1 MRQKAIDYLEKPD
14 KKVWAKLTTMERDW
28 INREKGEK
36 GDAPKA
42 APKTAAKPAPK
53 PSAKS

>member
-28 INREKGEK
+28 IKREKGEK
-36 GDAPKA
+36 GDAPKD
-42 APKTAAKPAPK
+42 APK
-53 PSAKS
+53 PSAKPAPKAPSKS

>member
-28 INREKGEK
+28 INREKGDAPK
-36 GDAPKA
+36 DAPKA
-42 APKTAAKPAPK
+42 AAKPAPK
-53 PSAKS
+53 SPAKS